1 LLSQFMDYIL
11 LFLFG
16 WMVVCAPAIIVTAV
30 ANGRRRRE
38 TAELNDKVASLTKQ
52 LEALERR
59 TRVNV
64 AHVQP
69 ETQPAHPVV
78 AMKISSEETRVAAA
92 LPVSPVA
99 PVREPVVPK
108 QPAPWVSAQPPSPPA
123 VAPAVAAH
131 TQLPTQPSSSQP
143 RPVEVGG
150 IPLTPSSR
158 PPEEP
163 ARAVTPPPPT
173 PKAPAPPAAVTVT
186 PLPAAPAAK
195 APEAAMAM
203 AASSSVA
210 QPPMSEMI
218 GSARVSASTGSAGFS
233 STPAARQ
240 PHLPQKAS
248 MSVEEKLGTN
258 WLPKLGIAIVVIGVG
273 FLVAAKWGGFAP
285 WLRVVI
291 LYLGG
296 LAMLAGGIFAERKE
310 RYRTLGRALIGGGW
324 AVTVLVT
331 YGLRH
336 APFMAI
342 LSSNA
347 LDLVLLFAVI
357 GVMVWHTLKYDS
369 QLVTG
374 ASFLLGFAAITLN
387 PDPPYNLLAGA
398 LLVTGMTVI
407 VLRRRWFELE
417 IFGILASYLNHFYW
431 LYSVFNLQ
439 ETRAPFPHHTISMLL
454 MIGYWVIF
462 RCSYVW
468 RKVQSDEE
476 ESVSTIAGLLNPLLF
491 LGVMKYQSFHPEWA
505 FYALLGMGAAEFVF
519 GQLPVSR
526 RRVAP
531 FRVLSSLGVALMAAA
546 VPFKYSGNSLEM
558 LWLAGGEAFLMAG
571 IFVRERLF
579 RGFGLII
586 SSLVALY
593 VMVARITPLVQEV
606 MNAQPHHHSQLGIG
620 LAVIAAVLYANTNI
634 IGRRWKDLFK
644 EEIESQALRT
654 LSFAAS
660 AFAVC
665 AVYALVGD
673 NAVSIVLALLV
684 FSLCVL
690 GKQFSIGDLI
700 YQAHWITVA
709 AFIQTIVTG
718 QTLETSWHNVPGRV
732 LMFVPVAG
740 LLYMSS
746 RYVRLSETSNKELCF
761 PAYSWA
767 ATSLLAVLIWFQSP
781 VWCMGLL
788 WIGLGLALSLVGETL
803 KRGDLKWQTFAL
815 VLISFVRALDVS
827 FAPTSLFHH
836 LTYRLISVSLTAA
849 GIYLLARWAPRR
861 EIRPIYT
868 VAGTVLLTVL
878 AYQEAPEP
886 WIPVAW
892 ISLALVL
899 GSAARRWNDRALLLQ
914 THALSLLASG
924 WTLYASFA
932 PQYRGTRVQLISVAL
947 TAGLLYLLNWITDI
961 AEIVGDARISMAY
974 SWAGSLLLSWLI
986 WYQLPPIDVSLVW
999 GIFGLAL
1006 FMIGEWKSWSFLR
1019 IQAYVALTC
1028 SFAHIFYA
1036 NFNVLSA
1043 PDAARPEVFTVI
1055 PLVGIYFFIYWQL
1068 HGKKTQG
1075 AALESRIRIDDL
1087 VACLGTA
1094 TLAALGR
1101 FELPAESVAIGY
1113 AALVIAT
1120 LLAARFTRLQVFIYQ
1135 ALALL
1140 GMAAFRLSMNNFYHL
1155 REAFGSNLSAALWTI
1170 GVLAA
1175 GVPICLSISRNGAQE
1190 FTGPR
1195 WVALLAK
1202 RSEQP
1207 MFFVPFVLMAVL
1219 LALKVAPGMI
1229 TLAWGAEAVVV
1240 FVLALWAR
1248 ERSFRLAGL
1257 ALLLLSAAKIV
1268 LWDVWQLNDPTA
1280 RYLTLIGVGLLI
1292 LIVSY
1297 LISRNR
1303 EALREYL

>member
-1 LLSQFMDYIL
+1 MEYIL
-11 LFLFG
+11 LFLLG
-16 WMVVCAPAIIVTAV
+16 WMVVCLPAIVVTAV
-30 ANGRRRRE
+30 ANNRRRRE
-38 TAELNDKVASLTKQ
+38 TSELNDKIVSLSRQ
-52 LEALERR
+52 LDALERR
-59 TRVNV
+59 TRVDA
-64 AHVQP
+64 AHVQAAAA
-69 ETQPAHPVV
+69 PAPAMA
-78 AMKISSEETRVAAA
+78 AMKISAEETRPAAS
-92 LPVSPVA
+92 PVSPL
-99 PVREPVVPK
+99 PVPERLVPER
-108 QPAPWVSAQPPSPPA
+108 PAPHVSAPPLPPA
-123 VAPAVAAH
+123 VAAPVASHA
-131 TQLPTQPSSSQP
+131 QLPTQPTPQT

-150 IPLTPSSR
+150 IPLTPAPR
-158 PPEEP
+158 PHPSEEP
-163 ARAVTPPPPT
+163 RVVAPPPPL
-173 PKAPAPPAAVTVT
+173 PKAPAISTAAATVP
-186 PLPAAPAAK
+186 PLPAPPAVK

-203 AASSSVA
+203 SASNSVL
-210 QPPMSEMI
+210 QPPMSGMT
-218 GSARVSASTGSAGFS
+218 GSARVGASTGSAGFS
-233 STPAARQ
+233 STQAAHRIQ
-240 PHLPQKAS
+240 PPQKPS

-296 LAMLAGGIFAERKE
+296 LALLAGGIFAERKE

-331 YGLRH
+331 YGLQH

-347 LDLVLLFAVI
+347 LDLLLLLGVI

-387 PDPPYNLLAGA
+387 PDPPYNLFAGA
-398 LLVTGMTVI
+398 MLVTGMTLI
-407 VLRRRWFELE
+407 VMRRRWFELE

-431 LYSVFNLQ
+431 LYSIFNLQ
-439 ETRAPFPHHTISMLL
+439 ETRAPFPHHTVSMLL
-454 MIGYWVIF
+454 IIGYWVVF
-462 RCSYVW
+462 RSSYVW
-468 RKVQSDEE
+468 RKVESHEE

-505 FYALLGMGAAEFVF
+505 FYALLGMGAAEFIF

-531 FRVLSSLGVALMAAA
+531 FQVLSSLGAALMVAA
-546 VPFKYSGNSLEM
+546 VPFKYSGNSMEM
-558 LWLAGGEAFLMAG
+558 LWLAGAEAFLLAG
-571 IFVRERLF
+571 IFIRERLF

-593 VMVARITPLVQEV
+593 VMVVRITPLLQEV
-606 MNAQPHHHSQLGIG
+606 MNAQPHHHTQLGIG
-620 LAVIAAVLYANTNI
+620 LAVIAAVFYANANM
-634 IGRRWKDLFK
+634 IGRRWHDLFK
-644 EEIESQALRT
+644 EELETQSLRT

-660 AFAVC
+660 IFAVC
-665 AVYALVGD
+665 AVYALVSD
-673 NAVSIVLALLV
+673 NAVAIVLALLV
-684 FSLCVL
+684 FLLSVL
-690 GKQFSIGDLI
+690 GKQFSIGDLT
-700 YQAHWITVA
+700 YQAHWVA
-709 AFIQTIVTG
+709 VVAFVQTTIAG
-718 QTLETSWHNVPGRV
+718 RTLEIAWHGVPERV
-732 LMFVPVAG
+732 FMFVPVAG
-740 LLYMSS
+740 LLYLSS
-746 RYVRLSETSNKELCF
+746 RYVRLSETSNKEICF
-761 PAYSWA
+761 AAYSWA

-781 VWCMGLL
+781 VWCMALL
-788 WIGLGLALSLVGETL
+788 WIGLGLALSFVGNAL
-803 KRGDLKWQTFAL
+803 KRGDLKWQAFAL
-815 VLISFVRALDVS
+815 VLISFARALDVS
-827 FAPTSLFHH
+827 LEPTTLFHH

-849 GIYLLARWAPRR
+849 GIYLLVRWAPRA

-878 AYQEAPEP
+878 AYQEAPAP
-886 WIPVAW
+886 WISVAW
-892 ISLALVL
+892 ISLALLL
-899 GSAARRWNDRALLLQ
+899 GAAARLWTDRALLWQ
-914 THALSLLASG
+914 THALSLLAAG

-932 PQYRGTRVQLISVAL
+932 PQYQGTRVQLISVAL
-947 TAGLLYLLNWITDI
+947 TAGLLYLLNWISDI
-961 AEIVGDARISMAY
+961 AEIVGNPRISMAY

-986 WYQLPPIDVSLVW
+986 WYLLPPFDVSVVW
-999 GIFGLAL
+999 GSFGLTL
-1006 FMIGEWKSWSFLR
+1006 FLVGEWKLWSFLR
-1019 IQAYVALTC
+1019 VQSYVALTC

-1043 PDAARPEVFTVI
+1043 PGAARPEVFTVI
-1055 PLVGIYFFIYWQL
+1055 PLVGIYFFIYWEL
-1068 HGKKTQG
+1068 HAKKTHT
-1075 AALESRIRIDDL
+1075 ALESRIRIDDL

-1155 REAFGSNLSAALWTI
+1155 REAFGSNLSTAVWTI
-1170 GVLAA
+1170 GVLAV
-1175 GVPICLSISRNGAQE
+1175 GVPICLSIRGNGAQE

-1195 WVALLAK
+1195 WIALLAR

-1219 LALKVAPGMI
+1219 LALKVDPGMI
-1229 TLAWGAEAVVV
+1229 TLAWGAEAVIV
-1240 FVLALWAR
+1240 FVLALWAK
-1248 ERSFRLAGL
+1248 ERSFRLAAL
-1257 ALLLLSAAKIV
+1257 ALLLLSAAKII

>member
-1 LLSQFMDYIL
+1 MS
-11 LFLFG
+11 
-16 WMVVCAPAIIVTAV
+16 
-30 ANGRRRRE
+30 
-38 TAELNDKVASLTKQ
+38 
-52 LEALERR
+52 
-59 TRVNV
+59 
-64 AHVQP
+64 
-69 ETQPAHPVV
+69 
-78 AMKISSEETRVAAA
+78 
-92 LPVSPVA
+92 
-99 PVREPVVPK
+99 
-108 QPAPWVSAQPPSPPA
+108 
-123 VAPAVAAH
+123 
-131 TQLPTQPSSSQP
+131 
-143 RPVEVGG
+143 
-150 IPLTPSSR
+150 
-158 PPEEP
+158 
-163 ARAVTPPPPT
+163 
-173 PKAPAPPAAVTVT
+173 
-186 PLPAAPAAK
+186 
-195 APEAAMAM
+195 M
-203 AASSSVA
+203 AASNSVS
-210 QPPMSEMI
+210 QPPMFGMI
-218 GSARVSASTGSAGFS
+218 GSARVNASAGSAGFPL
-233 STPAARQ
+233 TPAAREAK
-240 PHLPQKAS
+240 LPQKPS
-248 MSVEEKLGTN
+248 MSVEERLGTN

-296 LAMLAGGIFAERKE
+296 AALLGGGIFAERKE

-347 LDLVLLFAVI
+347 IDLLLLFAAI

-398 LLVTGMTVI
+398 LLVTGMTII

-431 LYSVFNLQ
+431 LYSIFNLQ
-439 ETRAPFPHHTISMLL
+439 ETRAPFAQHTVSMLL
-454 MIGYWVIF
+454 MVAYWAVF

-468 RKVQSDEE
+468 RKVESPEE
-476 ESVSTIAGLLNPLLF
+476 ESVSTIAGLLNPVLF
-491 LGVMKYQSFHPEWA
+491 LAVVKYQSFHPEWA

-531 FRVLSSLGVALMAAA
+531 FRVLSSLGAVLMVAA
-546 VPFKYSGNSLEM
+546 VPFKYSGNSMEM
-558 LWLAGGEAFLMAG
+558 LWLAGAEAFLLAG

-593 VMVARITPLVQEV
+593 AIVVRIPPLFQEV
-606 MNAQPHHHSQLGIG
+606 MNAQPHHHVQLGIE
-620 LAVIAAVLYANTNI
+620 LAVIAAALYANANI
-634 IGRRWKDLFK
+634 IGRRWQDLF
-644 EEIESQALRT
+644 EEELESQSLRT

-665 AVYALVGD
+665 AVYALVAD
-673 NAVSIVLALLV
+673 NAIGLVLGLLV
-684 FSLCVL
+684 FSLSLL
-690 GKQFSIGDLI
+690 GQQFSIGDLT
-700 YQAHWITVA
+700 YQAHWIAVVA
-709 AFIQTIVTG
+709 FAETIVAG
-718 QTLETSWHNVPGRV
+718 RTLETSWHGVPGRV
-732 LMFVPVAG
+732 FMFVPVAA
-740 LLYMSS
+740 LLYVSS
-746 RYVRLSETSNKELCF
+746 RYVRLSETLNKEICF
-761 PAYSWA
+761 SGYSWA
-767 ATSLLAVLIWFQSP
+767 GTSLLAVLVWLQSP
-781 VWCMGLL
+781 DWCMSLL
-788 WIGLGLALSLVGETL
+788 WIGLGLALSLAGDAL
-803 KRGDLKWQTFAL
+803 KRDDLKWQTVAL
-815 VLISFVRALDVS
+815 VLISFVRALSVS
-827 FAPTSLFHH
+827 LEPTTLFHYV
-836 LTYRLISVSLTAA
+836 TYRLISVSLTAA
-849 GIYLLARWAPRR
+849 GIYLLARWAPRK

-868 VAGTVLLTVL
+868 AAGTALLTIL
-878 AYQEAPEP
+878 AYQEAPQP

-899 GSAARRWNDRALLLQ
+899 GAAARHWIDRALLWQ
-914 THALSLLASG
+914 THVLSLLAAG

-932 PQYRGTRVQLISVAL
+932 PQYRGTRIQLISVLL
-947 TAGLLYLLNWITDI
+947 TVGSLYLLNWITDV
-961 AEIVGDARISMAY
+961 AEIAGDVRIPMTY

-1006 FMIGEWKSWSFLR
+1006 FMTGEWRSWSFLR
-1019 IQAYVALTC
+1019 LQAYVALAC
-1028 SFAHIFYA
+1028 SFAHVFYA

-1043 PDAARPEVFTVI
+1043 PGAARPEVFTVI

-1068 HGKKTQG
+1068 HATKTKG
-1075 AALESRIRIDDL
+1075 TLLESRTRIDDL

-1094 TLAALGR
+1094 TVAALGR
-1101 FELPAESVAIGY
+1101 FELPSESVAIGY
-1113 AALVIAT
+1113 AALVVAT

-1155 REAFGSNLSAALWTI
+1155 REAFGSNLSAAIWTI

-1175 GVPICLSISRNGAQE
+1175 GVPICLSIRRNGAQE

-1219 LALKVAPGMI
+1219 LALKVDPGMI
-1229 TLAWGAEAVVV
+1229 TLAWGGEAVVV
-1240 FVLALWAR
+1240 FVLALWAK

-1257 ALLLLSAAKIV
+1257 GLLLLCAAKII

-1280 RYLTLIGVGLLI
+1280 RYLTLIGLGSLI

>member
-1 LLSQFMDYIL
+1 
-11 LFLFG
+11 
-16 WMVVCAPAIIVTAV
+16 
-30 ANGRRRRE
+30 
-38 TAELNDKVASLTKQ
+38 
-52 LEALERR
+52 
-59 TRVNV
+59 
-64 AHVQP
+64 
-69 ETQPAHPVV
+69 
-78 AMKISSEETRVAAA
+78 
-92 LPVSPVA
+92 
-99 PVREPVVPK
+99 
-108 QPAPWVSAQPPSPPA
+108 
-123 VAPAVAAH
+123 
-131 TQLPTQPSSSQP
+131 
-143 RPVEVGG
+143 
-150 IPLTPSSR
+150 
-158 PPEEP
+158 
-163 ARAVTPPPPT
+163 
-173 PKAPAPPAAVTVT
+173 
-186 PLPAAPAAK
+186 
-195 APEAAMAM
+195 MAM
-203 AASSSVA
+203 TASSSMA
-210 QPPMSEMI
+210 QPLMPGMI

-233 STPAARQ
+233 STPAAHRIET
-240 PHLPQKAS
+240 PRKSS

-296 LAMLAGGIFAERKE
+296 LALLAGGIFAERKE

-331 YGLRH
+331 YGLQH

-347 LDLVLLFAVI
+347 LDLLLLLGVI

-398 LLVTGMTVI
+398 MLVTGMTII

-431 LYSVFNLQ
+431 LYSIFNLQ
-439 ETRAPFPHHTISMLL
+439 VTRAPFPHHTVSMAL
-454 MIGYWVIF
+454 MIGYWVVF

-468 RKVQSDEE
+468 RKVETHEE

-491 LGVMKYQSFHPEWA
+491 LAVMKYQSFHPEWA
-505 FYALLGMGAAEFVF
+505 FYALLGMGAAEFIF

-531 FRVLSSLGVALMAAA
+531 FRVLSSLGAVLMVAA
-546 VPFKYSGNSLEM
+546 VPFKYSGNSREM
-558 LWLAGGEAFLMAG
+558 LWLAGAEAFLLAG

-593 VMVARITPLVQEV
+593 VMVVRISPLLQEV
-606 MNAQPHHHSQLGIG
+606 MNAQPHHHAELVIG
-620 LAVIAAVLYANTNI
+620 LAVIAAVLYSNANI
-634 IGRRWKDLFK
+634 IGRRWRDLFK
-644 EEIESQALRT
+644 AEMESQSLRT

-673 NAVSIVLALLV
+673 NAVAIVLALLV
-684 FSLCVL
+684 FSLSVL
-690 GKQFSIGDLI
+690 GKQFSIGDLT
-700 YQAHWITVA
+700 YQAHWIAVVA
-709 AFIQTIVTG
+709 FVQTIVAG
-718 QTLETSWHNVPGRV
+718 QTLETSWHGVPGRV
-732 LMFVPVAG
+732 LMFAPVAG
-740 LLYMSS
+740 LLYVSS
-746 RYVRLSETSNKELCF
+746 RFVRLSETSNKELSSSG
-761 PAYSWA
+761 YSWA

-781 VWCMGLL
+781 DWCMSLL
-788 WIGLGLALSLVGETL
+788 WIGLGLALSLVGDAL
-803 KRGDLKWQTFAL
+803 KRADLKRQSRAL
-815 VLISFVRALDVS
+815 VLLSSVFALRISL
-827 FAPTSLFHH
+827 APTTLSFHH

-849 GIYLLARWAPRR
+849 GIYLLARWAPRA

-868 VAGTVLLTVL
+868 LAGTVLLTVL
-878 AYQEAPEP
+878 AYQEAPQP

-899 GSAARRWNDRALLLQ
+899 GCAARLWNDRALLLQ
-914 THALSLLASG
+914 THVLSLLAAG

-947 TAGLLYLLNWITDI
+947 TAGSLYLLNWITDI
-961 AEIVGDARISMAY
+961 GEIIEDAHIPMAY

-999 GIFGLAL
+999 GVFGLAL
-1006 FMIGEWKSWSFLR
+1006 FMVGDWKSWSFLR
-1019 IQAYVALTC
+1019 IQAYVALIC
-1028 SFAHIFYA
+1028 SFAHVFYA

-1043 PDAARPEVFTVI
+1043 PGAARPEVFTVI
-1055 PLVGIYFFIYWQL
+1055 PLVGIYFFIYWEL
-1068 HGKKTQG
+1068 HAKKTEG
-1075 AALESRIRIDDL
+1075 TALESKIRIDDL

-1101 FELPAESVAIGY
+1101 FELPTESVAIGY
-1113 AALVIAT
+1113 AVLVIAT

-1155 REAFGSNLSAALWTI
+1155 REAFGSNLSAAVWTI

-1175 GVPICLSISRNGAQE
+1175 GVPICLSIRRNAAQE
-1190 FTGPR
+1190 FKGPR

-1202 RSEQP
+1202 R
-1207 MFFVPFVLMAVL
+1207 
-1219 LALKVAPGMI
+1219 
-1229 TLAWGAEAVVV
+1229 
-1240 FVLALWAR
+1240 
-1248 ERSFRLAGL
+1248 
-1257 ALLLLSAAKIV
+1257 
-1268 LWDVWQLNDPTA
+1268 
-1280 RYLTLIGVGLLI
+1280 
-1292 LIVSY
+1292 
-1297 LISRNR
+1297 
-1303 EALREYL
+1303 

>member
-1 LLSQFMDYIL
+1 
-11 LFLFG
+11 
-16 WMVVCAPAIIVTAV
+16 
-30 ANGRRRRE
+30 
-38 TAELNDKVASLTKQ
+38 
-52 LEALERR
+52 
-59 TRVNV
+59 
-64 AHVQP
+64 
-69 ETQPAHPVV
+69 
-78 AMKISSEETRVAAA
+78 
-92 LPVSPVA
+92 
-99 PVREPVVPK
+99 
-108 QPAPWVSAQPPSPPA
+108 
-123 VAPAVAAH
+123 
-131 TQLPTQPSSSQP
+131 
-143 RPVEVGG
+143 
-150 IPLTPSSR
+150 
-158 PPEEP
+158 
-163 ARAVTPPPPT
+163 
-173 PKAPAPPAAVTVT
+173 
-186 PLPAAPAAK
+186 
-195 APEAAMAM
+195 MAM
-203 AASSSVA
+203 SAGSSVL
-210 QPPMSEMI
+210 QPPMSGMT

-233 STPAARQ
+233 STPAAR
-240 PHLPQKAS
+240 PIPTPQKPS

-296 LAMLAGGIFAERKE
+296 LALLAGGIFAERKE

-331 YGLRH
+331 YGLQH

-347 LDLVLLFAVI
+347 LDLVLLLAVI

-398 LLVTGMTVI
+398 MLVAGMTII

-431 LYSVFNLQ
+431 LYSIFNLQ
-439 ETRAPFPHHTISMLL
+439 ATRAPFPHHTVSILL
-454 MIGYWVIF
+454 MIGYWSVF

-468 RKVQSDEE
+468 RKVESHEE

-505 FYALLGMGAAEFVF
+505 FYALLGMGAMEFIF

-531 FRVLSSLGVALMAAA
+531 FRVLSSLGAALMVAA
-546 VPFKYSGNSLEM
+546 VPFKYSGNSMEM
-558 LWLAGGEAFLMAG
+558 LWLAGGEAFLLAG

-593 VMVARITPLVQEV
+593 VMVVRITPLLQEV
-606 MNAQPHHHSQLGIG
+606 MNAQPHHHVELGIG
-620 LAVIAAVLYANTNI
+620 LAVIAAVLYANANI
-634 IGRRWKDLFK
+634 IGRHWHGLFQ
-644 EEIESQALRT
+644 EELESQLLRT

-673 NAVSIVLALLV
+673 NAVAIVLALLV
-684 FSLCVL
+684 LSLCVL
-690 GKQFSIGDLI
+690 GKQFIIGDLT
-700 YQAHWITVA
+700 YQAHWIAVVA
-709 AFIQTIVTG
+709 FVQTIVAG
-718 QTLETSWHNVPGRV
+718 QTLEIAWHGVPGRV
-732 LMFVPVAG
+732 LMFAPVAG
-740 LLYMSS
+740 LLYVSS
-746 RYVRLSETSNKELCF
+746 RYVRLSETSNKEICSS
-761 PAYSWA
+761 AYSWA
-767 ATSLLAVLIWFQSP
+767 ATTLLAVLIWFQSP
-781 VWCMGLL
+781 VWCMALL
-788 WIGLGLALSLVGETL
+788 WIGLGLALSLVGDAL

-815 VLISFVRALDVS
+815 VLISFGRALDVS
-827 FAPTSLFHH
+827 LAPTTLFHH

-849 GIYLLARWAPRR
+849 GIYLLARWAPRA
-861 EIRPIYT
+861 EIRPLYT
-868 VAGTVLLTVL
+868 LAGTVLLTVL
-878 AYQEAPEP
+878 AYQEAPQP
-886 WIPVAW
+886 WVPVAW

-899 GSAARRWNDRALLLQ
+899 GLAARLWNDRALLLQ
-914 THALSLLASG
+914 THVLSLLAAG

-932 PQYRGTRVQLISVAL
+932 SQYRGTRVQLISVAL
-947 TAGLLYLLNWITDI
+947 TVGSLYLLNWITDI
-961 AEIVGDARISMAY
+961 AEIIGDARISMAY

-999 GIFGLAL
+999 GVFGLAL
-1006 FMIGEWKSWSFLR
+1006 FMIGDWKSWSFLR

-1043 PDAARPEVFTVI
+1043 PGAARPEVFTVI
-1055 PLVGIYFFIYWQL
+1055 PLVGIYFFIYWEL
-1068 HGKKTQG
+1068 HAKKAQG
-1075 AALESRIRIDDL
+1075 TALESRIRIDDL

-1140 GMAAFRLSMNNFYHL
+1140 GLAAFRLSMNNFYHL
-1155 REAFGSNLSAALWTI
+1155 RDAFGSNLSSAVWTI
-1170 GVLAA
+1170 AVLAA
-1175 GVPICLSISRNGAQE
+1175 GVPICLSIRRNGAQE
-1190 FTGPR
+1190 FRGPR
-1195 WVALLAK
+1195 WVALLAE

-1219 LALKVAPGMI
+1219 LALKVDPGMI
-1229 TLAWGAEAVVV
+1229 TLAWGAEAVIV
-1240 FVLALWAR
+1240 FVLALWAK
-1248 ERSFRLAGL
+1248 ERSFRLAAL
-1257 ALLLLSAAKIV
+1257 ALLLLSAAKII

>member
-1 LLSQFMDYIL
+1 MEYIL
-11 LFLFG
+11 LFLLG
-16 WMVVCAPAIIVTAV
+16 WMVVCLPAIVVTAV
-30 ANGRRRRE
+30 ANNRRRRE
-38 TAELNDKVASLTKQ
+38 TSELNDKIVSLSRQ
-52 LEALERR
+52 LDALERR
-59 TRVNV
+59 TRVDAVHAQPDV
-64 AHVQP
+64 A
-69 ETQPAHPVV
+69 PAPAV
-78 AMKISSEETRVAAA
+78 ATMKIAAEEMRVAAA
-92 LPVSPVA
+92 PPVSPIA
-99 PVREPVVPK
+99 PVREPVVSK
-108 QPAPWVSAQPPSPPA
+108 QPTPVAPVQPPPPPA
-123 VAPAVAAH
+123 FAVPVAA
-131 TQLPTQPSSSQP
+131 QAQSQIQPASSQTPSSQP
-143 RPVEVGG
+143 KPVELGG
-150 IPLTPSSR
+150 IPLTPAPR
-158 PPEEP
+158 PHPPEEP
-163 ARAVTPPPPT
+163 HIIAPPPPA
-173 PKAPAPPAAVTVT
+173 PKAPAISPAAVNVPPLPAPPAAKT
-186 PLPAAPAAK
+186 
-195 APEAAMAM
+195 PEAAMAM
-203 AASSSVA
+203 SASSSVL
-210 QPPMSEMI
+210 QPPMSI
-218 GSARVSASTGSAGFS
+218 TGSARVSASTVSAGFS
-233 STPAARQ
+233 STPAARPIQ
-240 PHLPQKAS
+240 TPKKPS

-296 LAMLAGGIFAERKE
+296 LALLAGGIFAERKE

-347 LDLVLLFAVI
+347 LDLVLLLGVI

-398 LLVTGMTVI
+398 MLVTGMTLI

-431 LYSVFNLQ
+431 LYSIFNLQ
-439 ETRAPFPHHTISMLL
+439 ETRAPFPHHTVSMLL
-454 MIGYWVIF
+454 MIGYWAVF

-468 RKVQSDEE
+468 RKVESREE

-505 FYALLGMGAAEFVF
+505 FYALLGMGAMEFVF

-531 FRVLSSLGVALMAAA
+531 FQVLSSLGAALMVAA
-546 VPFKYSGNSLEM
+546 VPFKYSGNSMEM
-558 LWLAGGEAFLMAG
+558 LWLAGAEAFLLAG
-571 IFVRERLF
+571 VFVRERLF
-579 RGFGLII
+579 RAFGLII

-593 VMVARITPLVQEV
+593 VMAMRITPLLQEV
-606 MNAQPHHHSQLGIG
+606 MNAQPHHHAQLGIG
-620 LAVIAAVLYANTNI
+620 LAVIAAVLYANANI
-634 IGRRWKDLFK
+634 IGRRWHDLFK
-644 EEIESQALRT
+644 EELESQSLRT

-673 NAVSIVLALLV
+673 NAIAIVLALLV

-690 GKQFSIGDLI
+690 GKQFTIGDLT
-700 YQAHWITVA
+700 YQAHWIAVVTFV
-709 AFIQTIVTG
+709 QTIVTG
-718 QTLETSWHNVPGRV
+718 RTLETSWHGVAGRV

-740 LLYMSS
+740 LLYLSS
-746 RYVRLSETSNKELCF
+746 RYVRLSDTSNKELGF
-761 PAYSWA
+761 SAYSWA

-781 VWCMGLL
+781 VWCMSLL
-788 WIGLGLALSLVGETL
+788 WIGLGLALSLVSDAL

-815 VLISFVRALDVS
+815 VLISFGRALDVS
-827 FAPTSLFHH
+827 LEPTTLFHH
-836 LTYRLISVSLTAA
+836 LTYRFISVSLTAA
-849 GIYLLARWAPRR
+849 GIYLLARWAPRA

-878 AYQEAPEP
+878 AYQEAPTP

-899 GSAARRWNDRALLLQ
+899 GAAARLWNDRALLLQ
-914 THALSLLASG
+914 THVLSLLAAG

-932 PQYRGTRVQLISVAL
+932 PQYRGTRVQLISVLL
-947 TAGLLYLLNWITDI
+947 TACSLYLLNWVTDI
-961 AEIVGDARISMAY
+961 AEIIGDARISMAY

-1006 FMIGEWKSWSFLR
+1006 FMVGEWKSWSFLR
-1019 IQAYVALTC
+1019 VQAYVALTC

-1043 PDAARPEVFTVI
+1043 PGAARPEVLTVI
-1055 PLVGIYFFIYWQL
+1055 PLVGIYFFIYWEL
-1068 HGKKTQG
+1068 HAKKAQTT
-1075 AALESRIRIDDL
+1075 LESRIRIDDL

-1113 AALVIAT
+1113 AVLVTAT
-1120 LLAARFTRLQVFIYQ
+1120 LLAARLTRLQVFIYQ

-1155 REAFGSNLSAALWTI
+1155 RDAFGSNLSAAVWSI

-1175 GVPICLSISRNGAQE
+1175 GVPICLSIRRNGAQE

-1195 WVALLAK
+1195 WLALLAE

-1219 LALKVAPGMI
+1219 LALKVDPGMI

-1240 FVLALWAR
+1240 FVLTLWAK
-1248 ERSFRLAGL
+1248 ERSFRLAAL
-1257 ALLLLSAAKIV
+1257 ALLLLSAAKII

>member
-1 LLSQFMDYIL
+1 MEYIL
-11 LFLFG
+11 LFLLG
-16 WMVVCAPAIIVTAV
+16 WMVVCLPAIVVTAV
-30 ANGRRRRE
+30 ANNRRRRE
-38 TAELNDKVASLTKQ
+38 TSELNDKIVSLTRQ
-52 LEALERR
+52 LDALERR
-59 TRVNV
+59 TRVD
-64 AHVQP
+64 ATHVQP
-69 ETQPAHPVV
+69 AAAPIPAA
-78 AMKISSEETRVAAA
+78 AMRVSAEETRPSA
-92 LPVSPVA
+92 SPVIPIA
-99 PVREPVVPK
+99 VHEPLVPEP
-108 QPAPWVSAQPPSPPA
+108 PAPRVSAP
-123 VAPAVAAH
+123 APAVAAPVTAH
-131 TQLPTQPSSSQP
+131 AQLPPSQP
-143 RPVEVGG
+143 KPVEVGG
-150 IPLTPSSR
+150 IPLTPAPR
-158 PPEEP
+158 TQPPEESRVV
-163 ARAVTPPPPT
+163 ASPPQP
-173 PKAPAPPAAVTVT
+173 PKAPAISTPTVTVP
-186 PLPAAPAAK
+186 PLPALPAAK

-203 AASSSVA
+203 SASSSVL
-210 QPPMSEMI
+210 QPPMSGMT

-233 STPAARQ
+233 STPGARHIQ
-240 PHLPQKAS
+240 SPQKTG

-296 LAMLAGGIFAERKE
+296 LALLAGGIFAERKE

-331 YGLRH
+331 YGLQH

-347 LDLVLLFAVI
+347 LDLLLLLGVI

-387 PDPPYNLLAGA
+387 PDPPYNLFAGA
-398 LLVTGMTVI
+398 MLVTGMTLI

-417 IFGILASYLNHFYW
+417 IFGILASYLNHLYW
-431 LYSVFNLQ
+431 LYSIFNLQ
-439 ETRAPFPHHTISMLL
+439 ETRAPFPNHTVSMLL
-454 MIGYWVIF
+454 MIAYWVVF
-462 RCSYVW
+462 RCSYLW
-468 RKVQSDEE
+468 RKVETREE

-491 LGVMKYQSFHPEWA
+491 LAVMKYQSFHPEWA
-505 FYALLGMGAAEFVF
+505 FCALLGMGASEFIF

-526 RRVAP
+526 RREAP
-531 FRVLSSLGVALMAAA
+531 FRVLSSLGAALMVAA
-546 VPFKYSGNSLEM
+546 VPFKYSGNSMEM
-558 LWLAGGEAFLMAG
+558 LWLTGAEAFLLAG

-593 VMVARITPLVQEV
+593 SIVVRITPLLQEV
-606 MNAQPHHHSQLGIG
+606 MNAQPHHHRQLGIG
-620 LAVIAAVLYANTNI
+620 LAVIAAVFYANANI
-634 IGRRWKDLFK
+634 IGRRWHDLF
-644 EEIESQALRT
+644 EEELETQSLRT
-654 LSFAAS
+654 LSFAACI
-660 AFAVC
+660 FAVC
-665 AVYALVGD
+665 AVYALVDD
-673 NAVSIVLALLV
+673 NAIAIVLALLV
-684 FSLCVL
+684 FSLSVL
-690 GKQFSIGDLI
+690 GKQFSIADLT
-700 YQAHWITVA
+700 YQAHWIAVVA
-709 AFIQTIVTG
+709 FVQTIVAG
-718 QTLETSWHNVPGRV
+718 RTLEIAWHGVPERV
-732 LMFVPVAG
+732 FMFVPVAG
-740 LLYMSS
+740 LLYLSS
-746 RYVRLSETSNKELCF
+746 RYVRLSETSNKEICF
-761 PAYSWA
+761 AAYSWA

-781 VWCMGLL
+781 VWCMSLL
-788 WIGLGLALSLVGETL
+788 WIGLGLALSLVSDAL

-815 VLISFVRALDVS
+815 VLISFARALDVS
-827 FAPTSLFHH
+827 LEPTTLFHH

-849 GIYLLARWAPRR
+849 GIYLLARWAPRA

-868 VAGTVLLTVL
+868 VAGTILLTVL
-878 AYQEAPEP
+878 AYQEAPAP
-886 WIPVAW
+886 WVPVAW
-892 ISLALVL
+892 ISLALAL
-899 GSAARRWNDRALLLQ
+899 GAAARLWTDRALLWQ
-914 THALSLLASG
+914 THALSLLAAG

-947 TAGLLYLLNWITDI
+947 TACSLYLLNWITDI
-961 AEIVGDARISMAY
+961 AEIIGDAHIPMAY

-986 WYQLPPIDVSLVW
+986 WYQFPPIDVSLVW
-999 GIFGLAL
+999 GVFGLAL
-1006 FMIGEWKSWSFLR
+1006 FMLGEWKSWSFLR
-1019 IQAYVALTC
+1019 IQSYVALTC

-1043 PDAARPEVFTVI
+1043 PGAARPEVFTVI
-1055 PLVGIYFFIYWQL
+1055 PLVAIYFFIYWEL
-1068 HGKKTQG
+1068 HAKKTQT
-1075 AALESRIRIDDL
+1075 ALESRIRIDDL

-1113 AALVIAT
+1113 AVLVVAT

-1155 REAFGSNLSAALWTI
+1155 REAFGSNLSSAVWTI

-1175 GVPICLSISRNGAQE
+1175 GVPICLSILANGAQE

-1195 WVALLAK
+1195 WAALLAR

-1207 MFFVPFVLMAVL
+1207 MFFVPFSLMAIL
-1219 LALKVAPGMI
+1219 LALKVEPGMI
-1229 TLAWGAEAVVV
+1229 TLAWGAEAVIV
-1240 FVLALWAR
+1240 FVLALWAK
-1248 ERSFRLAGL
+1248 ERSFRLAAL
-1257 ALLLLSAAKIV
+1257 ALLLLSAAKII
-1268 LWDVWQLNDPTA
+1268 LWDVWQLNDPTS

>member
-1 LLSQFMDYIL
+1 MDYIL
-11 LFLFG
+11 LFFLG
-16 WMVVCAPAIIVTAV
+16 WMVVCSPALIVTAV
-30 ANGRRRRE
+30 ANRRRRRE
-38 TAELNDKVASLTKQ
+38 TTELNDKLASLSRQ

-59 TRVNV
+59 TLD
-64 AHVQP
+64 AGHA
-69 ETQPAHPVV
+69 QPATQAAPVV
-78 AMKISSEETRVAAA
+78 AAMKISAEETRPAA
-92 LPVSPVA
+92 P
-99 PVREPVVPK
+99 EE
-108 QPAPWVSAQPPSPPA
+108 PAPRISAPPPPA
-123 VAPAVAAH
+123 VATPVAAQA
-131 TQLPTQPSSSQP
+131 QLPTQPTPQP
-143 RPVEVGG
+143 KPVEVGG
-150 IPLTPSSR
+150 IPLTPLAQPK
-158 PPEEP
+158 PPAEP
-163 ARAVTPPPPT
+163 ARVVAAPQPS
-173 PKAPAPPAAVTVT
+173 PKAPAIAPATVT
-186 PLPAAPAAK
+186 APPLPPPPAAK
-195 APEAAMAM
+195 APEAAMAV
-203 AASSSVA
+203 AASSSVL
-210 QPPMSEMI
+210 QPPIS
-218 GSARVSASTGSAGFS
+218 GVTSSARVSASTDSAGFS
-233 STPAARQ
+233 STPAAHRIQ
-240 PHLPQKAS
+240 PSQKS
-248 MSVEEKLGTN
+248 GMSVEEKLGTN

-296 LAMLAGGIFAERKE
+296 VALLVGGIFAERKE

-347 LDLVLLFAVI
+347 LDLLLLLATI

-398 LLVTGMTVI
+398 MLVTGMTII
-407 VLRRRWFELE
+407 VLRRCWFELE
-417 IFGILASYLNHFYW
+417 VFGILASYLNHFYW
-431 LYSVFNLQ
+431 LYSIFNLQ
-439 ETRAPFPHHTISMLL
+439 ETRAPFPQHRVSMML
-454 MIGYWVIF
+454 MVAYWAVF
-462 RCSYVW
+462 RCSYLW
-468 RKVQSDEE
+468 RKLESHEE
-476 ESVSTIAGLLNPLLF
+476 ESVSTIAGLLNPVLF
-491 LGVMKYQSFHPEWA
+491 LAVMKYQSFHPEWA

-519 GQLPVSR
+519 GQLPISR

-531 FRVLSSLGVALMAAA
+531 FRVLSSLGALLMVAA
-546 VPFKYSGNSLEM
+546 VPFKYSGNSMEM
-558 LWLAGGEAFLMAG
+558 LWLAGAEAFLMAG
-571 IFVRERLF
+571 IFIRERLF

-593 VMVARITPLVQEV
+593 AMVVRIPPLFQEV
-606 MNAQPHHHSQLGIG
+606 MSAQLHHHVQLGIG
-620 LAVIAAVLYANTNI
+620 LAVIAAVLYANANI
-634 IGRRWKDLFK
+634 IGRRWHDLF
-644 EEIESQALRT
+644 EEELESQSLRT

-665 AVYALVGD
+665 AVYALVSD
-673 NAVSIVLALLV
+673 NAVAIVLALLV
-684 FSLCVL
+684 FSLSLL
-690 GKQFSIGDLI
+690 GKRFSIGDLT
-700 YQAHWITVA
+700 YQAHWIAMVA
-709 AFIQTIVTG
+709 FVQTIVTG
-718 QTLETSWHNVPGRV
+718 RTLEASWHSVPGRV
-732 LMFVPVAG
+732 LMFAPVAG
-740 LLYMSS
+740 LLYLSS
-746 RYVRLSETSNKELCF
+746 RYVRLSETQNKELCF

-781 VWCMGLL
+781 DWCMSLL
-788 WIGLGLALSLVGETL
+788 WIGLALALSLVRDAL
-803 KRGDLKWQTFAL
+803 KRADLKWQTFAL
-815 VLISFVRALDVS
+815 VLISFVRAFSVTLE
-827 FAPTSLFHH
+827 PTTFFHY

-849 GIYLLARWAPRR
+849 GIYLLARWAPRK

-868 VAGTVLLTVL
+868 VVGTVLLTVL
-878 AYQEAPEP
+878 AYQEAPKP

-899 GSAARRWNDRALLLQ
+899 GFAARLWNDRALLLQ
-914 THALSLLASG
+914 THVLSLLAAG

-932 PQYRGTRVQLISVAL
+932 PQYRGTRVQLISVVL
-947 TAGLLYLLNWITDI
+947 TVGSLYLLNWITDI
-961 AEIVGDARISMAY
+961 SEIVGDARIPMAY
-974 SWAGSLLLSWLI
+974 SWAGSFLLSWLI

-999 GIFGLAL
+999 GVFGLAL
-1006 FMIGEWKSWSFLR
+1006 FMIGDWKSWSFLR
-1019 IQAYVALTC
+1019 VQAYVALTC

-1043 PDAARPEVFTVI
+1043 PGAARPEVVTVI
-1055 PLVGIYFFIYWQL
+1055 PLVGIYFFVYWQL
-1068 HGKKTQG
+1068 HGKKSQG
-1075 AALESRIRIDDL
+1075 TALESRIRIDGL

-1113 AALVIAT
+1113 ASLVIAT
-1120 LLAARFTRLQVFIYQ
+1120 LIAARFTRLQVFIYQ

-1155 REAFGSNLSAALWTI
+1155 RETFGSNLSTAVWTI

-1175 GVPICLSISRNGAQE
+1175 GVPICLSIRRNAAQE
-1190 FTGPR
+1190 FRGPR
-1195 WVALLAK
+1195 WVAVLAK
-1202 RSEQP
+1202 HFEQP

-1219 LALKVAPGMI
+1219 LALKVDPGMI

-1240 FVLALWAR
+1240 FVLALWAK
-1248 ERSFRLAGL
+1248 ERSFRLAAL

-1280 RYLTLIGVGLLI
+1280 RYLTLIGLGSLI